1 MKKPEHMVVK
11 FNTKEYSI
19 LSLHPPYTEILL
31 QTTSIDHQEYL
42 KIVEIAQAYANDP
55 RLVEMIRQAGDASAK
70 VPYLVDEHETPDSI
84 LATLRE
90 IAAPHVHYLN
100 SLPEKVQA
108 TIHTLLSIN
117 KLPVGYESFGIP
129 ALLEIDRIQGEMI
142 AKLKESM
149 RERKMAEE
157 FYQANL
163 TALKELDRDWPKLR
177 QRKYPYWQKSAFIPE
192 EAKMAYEGY
201 FNNDQLTH
209 ILETCVIVDPP
220 RSSDYKRFI
229 PAVLRRPMHESTVV
243 AATGSADWLIREV
256 GKIGRHF
263 TRALLEIIKGHLKAE
278 KIDLDVKN
286 YERINKAAH
295 EILEEFIY
303 RTP

>member
-19 LSLHPPYTEILL
+19 LSLHPPFTDILL
-31 QTTSIDHQEYL
+31 KTTSIDQKEYQ
-42 KIVEIAQAYANDP
+42 KIVEIAQGYANDP
-55 RLVEMIRQAGDASAK
+55 RLIEMIRQAGDASAK
-70 VPYLVDEHETPDSI
+70 VPYLLDEHETPESI
-84 LATLRE
+84 LETLRS
-90 IAAPHVHYLN
+90 IADPHVKYLG

-117 KLPVGYESFGIP
+117 KLPVGYESYSIP

-142 AKLKESM
+142 AKLKEAM
-149 RERKMAEE
+149 RGRRMAEE

-163 TALKELDRDWPKLR
+163 TALKELDEDWIKLR
-177 QRKYPYWQKSAFIPE
+177 KRKFPYWQKSAFIPE
-192 EAKMAYEGY
+192 EARMTYEGY
-201 FNNDQLTH
+201 FENNRLTY
-209 ILETCVIVDPP
+209 LFEACVIVDPP
-220 RSSDYKRFI
+220 RSSEFKRFI
-229 PAVLRRPMHESTVV
+229 PAVLKRPMAESTTV
-243 AATGSADWLIREV
+243 ATTGSADWLIREV

-278 KIDLDVKN
+278 KIELDVKN